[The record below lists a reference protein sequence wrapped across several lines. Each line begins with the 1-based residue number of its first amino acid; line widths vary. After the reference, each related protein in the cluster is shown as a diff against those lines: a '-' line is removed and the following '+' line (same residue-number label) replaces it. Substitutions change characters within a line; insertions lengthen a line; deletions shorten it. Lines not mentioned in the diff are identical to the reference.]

1 MAKKKDDDQKEVSVE
16 EFNEIIMDVLN
27 KDEKVAYSLND
38 APVKV
43 DKFISTGSTILDYK
57 ISNRRNGGIPVGRI
71 TEVNGTEGTGKS
83 LLVSHIIANAQKEG
97 AVVAYAETEM
107 ASSSDF
113 MKRVGVKLDKMTFW
127 QPRTLES
134 FFTGAEKII
143 IKSREQF
150 PNRER
155 PVLLIL
161 DSIAATPTEVEIE
174 GDYDPNGRPGLM
186 AKAMSLGL
194 KKITQTV
201 GHEHVTMIFINQLR
215 MKMNAQPFQDPY
227 VAPGGMALPF
237 HASVRLRMS
246 SKGKIKNPVTE
257 DIIGVGTKIKIYKN
271 RIGPPH
277 REAEFNVMFDRGID
291 NDQSIYDFLQDSG
304 VIKKKSGAGGSVFN
318 GSAYGIN
325 FEQSFA
331 TNTWKQVFEDHREE
345 VFNVLDKLLI
355 TEFNDTSNLEVSEEN
370 FDKEEL
376 S

>member
-1 MAKKKDDDQKEVSVE
+1 MAKKDDKTKEVSVE
-16 EFNEIIMDVLN
+16 DFNEIIMGVLN

-43 DKFISTGSTILDYK
+43 DKFIATGSTILDYK
-57 ISNRRNGGIPVGRI
+57 ISNRRGGGIPVGRI
-71 TEVNGTEGTGKS
+71 TEINGVEGTGKS

-97 AVVAYAETEM
+97 AVVALAETEM
-107 ASSSDF
+107 ASAPDF
-113 MKRVGVKLDKMTFW
+113 MKRLGVNLNKMTFW

-150 PNRER
+150 PNKER
-155 PVLLIL
+155 PVLLVL

-174 GDYDPNGRPGLM
+174 GTYDANGRPGLM

-201 GHEHVTMIFINQLR
+201 GHEHVTLIFINQLR
-215 MKMNAQPFQDPY
+215 MKMNAMPFADPY

-246 SKGKIKNPVTE
+246 STGKIKHPISGDV
-257 DIIGVGTKIKIYKN
+257 IGTGTKIKIYKN

-277 REAEFNVMFDRGID
+277 REAEFNIMYDRGI
-291 NDQSIYDFLQDSG
+291 NDVQSIYDFLQDYD
-304 VIKKKSGAGGSVFN
+304 VIKKKPGSGGSVFN
-318 GSAYGIN
+318 GEKHGVALVKEFSTD
-325 FEQSFA
+325 EWKHVFA
-331 TNTWKQVFEDHREE
+331 DYNDQVFS
-345 VFNVLDKLLI
+345 VLDKLLI
-355 TEFNDTSNLEVSEEN
+355 TTFEGTSNVEVNEKN
-370 FDKEEL
+370 LDKEEL